1 MFYNKKSN
9 KILSEAVVII
19 KMTAT
24 NPASVFIKPINQKRT
39 PAICQSSF
47 DFKIYLIIKFK
58 IYLIIKRISLKD

>member
-1 MFYNKKSN
+1 MEKSVEINLFYNKKLN

-24 NPASVFIKPINQKRT
+24 NPASVLVKPINQKRT

-47 DFKIYLIIKFK
+47 DFKIYL
-58 IYLIIKRISLKD
+58 LIKRISLKD